1 MPTEGKEIVCMA
13 LKRSTLKAMGIE
25 DEKIDQ
31 IVEMH
36 TETVNALKEERD
48 SFKEKAEQYD
58 SVKKELDGLKGGED
72 WKAKYNAEKKAFDD
86 YKKDVLAKETK
97 AVKESAVKAYFESK
111 GIKGAN
117 LEIAMRGAKDEIS
130 ALELDGSKIKDVAS
144 LDALVS
150 GTYKGLIVSEST
162 KGADPV
168 SPPASQPQV
177 DYDKMSDAD
186 YYKAVYEQ
194 SKKK

>member
-1 MPTEGKEIVCMA
+1 MA